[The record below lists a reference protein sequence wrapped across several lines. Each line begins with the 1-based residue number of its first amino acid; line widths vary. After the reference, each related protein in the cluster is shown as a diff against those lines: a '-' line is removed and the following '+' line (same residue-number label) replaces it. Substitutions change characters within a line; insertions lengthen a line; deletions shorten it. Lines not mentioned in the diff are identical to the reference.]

1 MNVTSSVYVH
11 GKSTI
16 SEAFKPLANDDLW
29 NLDPSMLSFRYIC
42 VSLRS
47 VRQYGHRSKAKPDRI
62 TALAAEGDEDLF
74 TLFLDLR
81 PVRL

>member
-1 MNVTSSVYVH
+1 
-11 GKSTI
+11 
-16 SEAFKPLANDDLW
+16 
-29 NLDPSMLSFRYIC
+29 MLSFRYIC

-47 VRQYGHRSKAKPDRI
+47 ARQYGHRSKAKPDRI